1 MIKNR
6 ETNKSIKSAN
16 KLICLIVAIISVIAV
31 LFAISKKMDFMF
43 ISNDDIYIRAI
54 LSGDLTGIPDGHA
67 IYILYPLAWILAS
80 LYKLAPL
87 VNWYGIFT
95 IGIHSACWVLVLYR
109 ISSLGNTLWTQIRN
123 FMLMYF
129 FLIFLDLQ
137 YLVYSQYTVLA
148 GIIGCTAIFWFVTTK
163 NADKWTEYVPVV
175 VLLGISFLIRSQAAL
190 MCIPFIICFGLYKIG
205 FFFFEKKDK
214 GKTIGLIKRYVVLS
228 ITIGLLLG
236 GLFSIH
242 QFAYQADEWKQY
254 KEYNKYRTQVYD
266 FYSFPSYEEN
276 TEFYNSLGIGKEEM
290 YLIKSANLGIDE
302 NITVDKMKAIYLKS
316 KEIYKWNEQFYSVPR
331 KIVFD
336 YLDSFKDI
344 SRGNLLL
351 FMLYGVSLFL
361 AFFERKNVFWIGFA
375 TLFVGRSIL
384 RCYLLY
390 RGRFPERVSYPLTIA
405 EILVLVGIIYIAVCQ
420 QKKEDN
426 IKREKSI
433 GHLIGIGILS
443 CFMLLLIIDVYK
455 ENIDRSISIKGE
467 IGWVENLFPYLEN
480 NPKNNYLL
488 EVQSTATLKAPIFG
502 EYIHM
507 PENAIYVGGW
517 LQKSPLIKLQY
528 ERRLHTV
535 LQKDVL
541 EDNSTFIIQKSELS
555 IVWLEEYFKSK
566 DSSIK
571 ANVVD
576 YIELSGERIY
586 SIIQVK

>member
-31 LFAISKKMDFMF
+31 LFVISKKMDFMF
-43 ISNDDIYIRAI
+43 ISNDDIYIRSI
-54 LSGDLTGIPDGHA
+54 LSGDLTGTPDGHA

-80 LYKLAPL
+80 LYKFAPL

-95 IGIHSACWVLVLYR
+95 VGMHSTCWVLVLYR

-123 FMLMYF
+123 FILMYF

-148 GIIGCTAIFWFVTTK
+148 GIIGCTAIFWFVTIK
-163 NADKWTEYVPVV
+163 DEDKWSEYVPVV
-175 VLLGISFLIRSQAAL
+175 VLLCISFLTRSQAAL
-190 MCIPFIICFGLYKIG
+190 MCIPFLVCFGLYKIG
-205 FFFFEKKDK
+205 FFFFEKSDK
-214 GKTIGLIKRYVVLS
+214 EKAIGQIKRFIVLS
-228 ITIGLLLG
+228 ITSGLLLG

-242 QFAYQADEWKQY
+242 QFAYQTDEWKQY
-254 KEYNKYRTQVYD
+254 NEYNKYRTQVYD

-276 TEFYNSLGIGKEEM
+276 TEFYHSLGIQQEEM
-290 YLIKSANLGIDE
+290 YLIQSANLGFDE

-316 KEIYKWNEQFYSVPR
+316 KEIHKWNQQFYSVPR

-344 SRGNLLL
+344 SRGSILL

-361 AFFERKNVFWIGFA
+361 AFLERKNYLWISFA
-375 TLFVGRSIL
+375 TLFIGRSIL

-405 EILVLVGIIYIAVCQ
+405 EILVLVGIICFALCHQ
-420 QKKEDN
+420 RKEDEV
-426 IKREKSI
+426 IREKSI
-433 GHLIGIGILS
+433 GQVIGIAILS
-443 CFMLLLIIDVYK
+443 CFMLLLVVDVYK
-455 ENIDRSISIKGE
+455 ENIDRSISIKRE

-480 NPKNNYLL
+480 NADKNYLL
-488 EVQSTATLKAPIFG
+488 EVQSMATLKAPIFG
-502 EYIHM
+502 AHIHM
-507 PENAIYVGGW
+507 PENAIYIGGW
-517 LQKSPLIKLQY
+517 LQKSPLIKQQY
-528 ERRLHTV
+528 ENRLHGG
-535 LQKDVL
+535 LQTDVL
-541 EDNSTFIIQKSELS
+541 ENNNTFIIQKSELS
-555 IVWLEEYFKSK
+555 VLWLEDYFKSK
-566 DSSIK
+566 NPLVE

-576 YIELSGERIY
+576 YIKLSGEKIY
-586 SIIQVK
+586 SIIQIK